1 MSLLYSYSPISGVL
15 LSDLIERYFVSPT
28 LLRVVRVAKIGRVL
42 RLVKGARGIRTLLFA
57 LAMSMPALFNICLL
71 LFLVMFIF
79 AIFGM
84 SFFMTV
90 KLRGTLDEVYNFQT
104 FGQSM
109 ILLFQMS
116 TSAGWDGVLNGIMDE
131 KDCEPGNVETV
142 ETSTFIENADKSLM
156 MTKVF
161 FGVYHAFPKQR

>member
-1 MSLLYSYSPISGVL
+1 MFLLSGVL

-84 SFFMTV
+84 SFFMSV

-131 KDCEPGNVETV
+131 KDCEPGERLVTGQS
-142 ETSTFIENADKSLM
+142 ETSRLQWKLFPWSTKIELLACRMSLS
-156 MTKVF
+156 F
-161 FGVYHAFPKQR
+161 L